1 MNEEEVK
8 NLVQEEIKEF
18 FRESRPGYEILS
30 NAMTKAHGQSEYM
43 MTTDTEQCLH
53 FYKRGHCK
61 LGSNRSMEIISGE
74 DAKQGNLGVGI
85 RAKHGAVFIDA
96 ADGDLILRGRNVKI
110 ITANN
115 DEGQIIMRAN
125 KIIDFKAPKLSLD
138 ASYIDIKATGDLNL
152 IAGQLVGY
160 SHATDMEFGSGDTT
174 SLIPSLESFISTT
187 KKFGKLFPMV

>member
-8 NLVQEEIKEF
+8 NLVQEEIKEY

-74 DAKQGNLGVGI
+74 NAKQGNLGVGI
-85 RAKHGAVFIDA
+85 RAHHGAIFIDA

-110 ITANN
+110 MTANN
-115 DEGQIIMRAN
+115 DEGQIVMRAN
-125 KIIDFKAPKLSLD
+125 KIIDFKAPKLNLD

-152 IAGQLVGY
+152 IAGQITGY
-160 SHATDMEFGSGDTT
+160 SNSTDIEFASGDTA
-174 SLIPSLESFISTT
+174 SLLPSLEQFLFDTSQ
-187 KKFGKLFPMV
+187 FGQLFTV

>member
-1 MNEEEVK
+1 MNEDQIK
-8 NLVQEEIKEF
+8 NLVQEEVKEF

-30 NAMTKAHGQSEYM
+30 NAMTNAHGQSEYM
-43 MTTDTEQCLH
+43 LTTDTEQSLH

-61 LGSNRSMEIISGE
+61 LGSNKSMEIISGE
-74 DAKQGNLGVGI
+74 TAKQGNLGVGI
-85 RAKHGAVFIDA
+85 RAHHGAIFIDA

-125 KIIDFKAPKLSLD
+125 KIIDFKAPKLNLD
-138 ASYIDIKATGDLNL
+138 ASYIDIKATSDLNL

-160 SHATDMEFGSGDTT
+160 SHATDMEFSNGDTV
-174 SLIPSLESFISTT
+174 SLLPSLESFISSTQQ
-187 KKFGKLFPMV
+187 FGKLFPMA

>member
-1 MNEEEVK
+1 MNEEQIK
-8 NLVQEEIKEF
+8 NLVQEEVKEYY
-18 FRESRPGYEILS
+18 RESRPGYEILS

-61 LGSNRSMEIISGE
+61 LGSNRSLEIISGE

-85 RAKHGAVFIDA
+85 RAQHGAVFIDA

-110 ITANN
+110 MTANN
-115 DEGQIIMRAN
+115 DEGQIVMRAA
-125 KIIDFKAPKLSLD
+125 KIIDFKAPKLNLD

-152 IAGQLVGY
+152 IAGQITGY
-160 SHATDMEFGSGDTT
+160 SNSTDIEFASGDTASLLPSIEQFLFDT
-174 SLIPSLESFISTT
+174 SQ
-187 KKFGKLFPMV
+187 FGQLFTV

>member
-1 MNEEEVK
+1 
-8 NLVQEEIKEF
+8 
-18 FRESRPGYEILS
+18 
-30 NAMTKAHGQSEYM
+30 
-43 MTTDTEQCLH
+43 
-53 FYKRGHCK
+53 
-61 LGSNRSMEIISGE
+61 MEIISGE

>member
-8 NLVQEEIKEF
+8 NLVQEEIKEY

-30 NAMTKAHGQSEYM
+30 NAMTQAHGQSEYM

-61 LGSNRSMEIISGE
+61 LGSNRSLEIISGE

-85 RAKHGAVFIDA
+85 RAQHGAVFIDA

-110 ITANN
+110 MTANN
-115 DEGQIIMRAN
+115 DEGQIVMRAN
-125 KIIDFKAPKLSLD
+125 KIIDFKAPKLNLD

-152 IAGQLVGY
+152 IAGQITGY
-160 SHATDMEFGSGDTT
+160 SNSTDIEFASGDTA
-174 SLIPSLESFISTT
+174 SLLPSLEQFLFDTSQ
-187 KKFGKLFPMV
+187 FGQLFTV

>member
-110 ITANN
+110 MTANN
-115 DEGQIIMRAN
+115 DEGQIVMRAA
-125 KIIDFKAPKLSLD
+125 KIIDFKAPKLNLD

-152 IAGQLVGY
+152 IAGQITGY
-160 SHATDMEFGSGDTT
+160 SNSTDIEFASGDTA
-174 SLIPSLESFISTT
+174 SLLPSLEQFLFDTSQ
-187 KKFGKLFPMV
+187 FGQLFTV

>member
-8 NLVQEEIKEF
+8 NLVQEEIKEY

-30 NAMTKAHGQSEYM
+30 NAMTQAHGQSEYM

-85 RAKHGAVFIDA
+85 RAQHGAVFIDA

-110 ITANN
+110 MTANN
-115 DEGQIIMRAN
+115 DEGQIVMRAA
-125 KIIDFKAPKLSLD
+125 KIIDFKAPKLNLD

-152 IAGQLVGY
+152 IAGQITGY
-160 SHATDMEFGSGDTT
+160 SNSTDIEFASGDTA
-174 SLIPSLESFISTT
+174 SLLPSLEQFLFDTSQ
-187 KKFGKLFPMV
+187 FGQLFTV

>member
-8 NLVQEEIKEF
+8 NLVQEEIKEY

-30 NAMTKAHGQSEYM
+30 NAMTQAHGQSEYM

-61 LGSNRSMEIISGE
+61 LGSNRSLEIISGE

-85 RAKHGAVFIDA
+85 RAQHGAVFIDA

-110 ITANN
+110 MTANN
-115 DEGQIIMRAN
+115 DEGQIVMRAA
-125 KIIDFKAPKLSLD
+125 KIIDFKAPKLNLD

-152 IAGQLVGY
+152 IAGQITGY
-160 SHATDMEFGSGDTT
+160 SNSTDIEFASGDTA
-174 SLIPSLESFISTT
+174 SLLPSLEQFLFDTSQ
-187 KKFGKLFPMV
+187 FGQLFTV

>member
-1 MNEEEVK
+1 MNEEQIK
-8 NLVQEEIKEF
+8 NLVQEEVKEF

-74 DAKQGNLGVGI
+74 TAKQANLGVGI

-96 ADGDLILRGRNVKI
+96 ADGDLVLRGRNIKI
-110 ITANN
+110 MTNN
-115 DEGQIIMRAN
+115 NSEGQIVLNAA
-125 KIIDFKAPKLSLD
+125 KIIDFKAPKLNLD
-138 ASYIDIKATGDLNL
+138 ASYIDIKATSDLNL

-160 SHATDMEFGSGDTT
+160 SHATDMEFGSGDTV
-174 SLIPSLESFISTT
+174 SLLPSLE
-187 KKFGKLFPMV
+187 KFLFDTSQFGQLFSIV